1 MAFWWH
7 VCRKVGW
14 LQHYHLAPSI
24 IMVHAKVGTSLRQHE
39 GMVRHT
45 CKCELTTI
53 ESTRLN
59 LSVAVRWLLLYHS
72 WRQTVGHSYLYQ
84 YYKCIFLHINQA
96 ISLLE
101 FVHCGLFLR
110 SLKANLFLDTQVV
123 LLNCIFYRASYYVF
137 LWASICLHTLVVLMY
152 NVGFSLNGSTN
163 IFRKRSTL
171 LDFACSISYKGF
183 ISFKM
188 CFHPYC
194 YTLYLHLCMA

>member
-7 VCRKVGW
+7 VCRVVGW
-14 LQHYHLAPSI
+14 LQHYHLASGI
-24 IMVHAKVGTSLRQHE
+24 IMVHAKCRDISQTACGNDETYMWTDYNQIY
-39 GMVRHT
+39 
-45 CKCELTTI
+45 LTHPVCDG
-53 ESTRLN
+53 RM
-59 LSVAVRWLLLYHS
+59 LLLYYS

-101 FVHCGLFLR
+101 FLHCGLFLR

-123 LLNCIFYRASYYVF
+123 LLSCIFYRRSYYVL